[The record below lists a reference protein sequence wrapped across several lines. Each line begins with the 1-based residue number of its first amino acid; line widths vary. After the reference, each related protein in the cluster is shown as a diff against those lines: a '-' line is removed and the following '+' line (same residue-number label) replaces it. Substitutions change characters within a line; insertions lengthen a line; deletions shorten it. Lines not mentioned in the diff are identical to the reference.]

1 MHCSLMVSFCNNQW
15 LTSGTVPDRYPG
27 FFTCP
32 TTRSIKIVCPTG
44 IEFSKSSE
52 AFPHAAK
59 NCDRL
64 AVWKSQSENF
74 SRLAIVGKY
83 ILGIPAVQLYKIISY
98 ITLHTSSPWLGL
110 GSVQAQVTQSQSIN
124 TKSSGRAARH
134 PSVEIERKNT
144 VLGFPIEDEILVL
157 VNHCVTGYTQLWLC
171 WER

>member
-1 MHCSLMVSFCNNQW
+1 MTKNFVQRSDNHVKIISFENNNFCFHVNAQKCQVVGLSGCQVRFLGTLDQW

-64 AVWKSQSENF
+64 VVWKSQSENF
-74 SRLAIVGKY
+74 SRLAIVGNY
-83 ILGIPAVQLYKIISY
+83 ILGIPAVQLRRRDSF
-98 ITLHTSSPWLGL
+98 LPREE
-110 GSVQAQVTQSQSIN
+110 Q
-124 TKSSGRAARH
+124 
-134 PSVEIERKNT
+134 
-144 VLGFPIEDEILVL
+144 
-157 VNHCVTGYTQLWLC
+157 
-171 WER
+171 

>member
-1 MHCSLMVSFCNNQW
+1 MIGKGGSRSQW
-15 LTSGTVPDRYPG
+15 LTSSTVPDRYPG

-74 SRLAIVGKY
+74 SRLAIVGNY
-83 ILGIPAVQLYKIISY
+83 ILGIPAVQLRRGDSF
-98 ITLHTSSPWLGL
+98 LPREE
-110 GSVQAQVTQSQSIN
+110 Q
-124 TKSSGRAARH
+124 
-134 PSVEIERKNT
+134 
-144 VLGFPIEDEILVL
+144 
-157 VNHCVTGYTQLWLC
+157 
-171 WER
+171 

>member
-1 MHCSLMVSFCNNQW
+1 MVTVMTYRSGQW

-98 ITLHTSSPWLGL
+98 ITLHTSSP
-110 GSVQAQVTQSQSIN
+110 
-124 TKSSGRAARH
+124 
-134 PSVEIERKNT
+134 
-144 VLGFPIEDEILVL
+144 
-157 VNHCVTGYTQLWLC
+157 
-171 WER
+171 

>member
-1 MHCSLMVSFCNNQW
+1 MVDERYCPGS
-15 LTSGTVPDRYPG
+15 VPGVFYLPDYPIDQN
-27 FFTCP
+27 C
-32 TTRSIKIVCPTG
+32 TG

-98 ITLHTSSPWLGL
+98 ITLHTSSP
-110 GSVQAQVTQSQSIN
+110 
-124 TKSSGRAARH
+124 
-134 PSVEIERKNT
+134 
-144 VLGFPIEDEILVL
+144 
-157 VNHCVTGYTQLWLC
+157 
-171 WER
+171 